1 MAQSIQIYGEN
12 YFEESLLVLLFRF
25 IEDEKKIQN
34 IAIFIPPKIIRTIR
48 LDTVQLLHLHVN
60 IKDAGVWH
68 RSDAAPSSLNSH
80 IELLKP
86 NLEDLTLLLT
96 YAHVSQLCPQPP
108 QLYVSKTGNLFWK
121 WAQAFHWSL
130 CFYWRGRLWQDG
142 QSISGWN
149 SFMAIKFVPSHANVH
164 S

>member
-60 IKDAGVWH
+60 IKDAGV
-68 RSDAAPSSLNSH
+68 
-80 IELLKP
+80 
-86 NLEDLTLLLT
+86 
-96 YAHVSQLCPQPP
+96 
-108 QLYVSKTGNLFWK
+108 
-121 WAQAFHWSL
+121 
-130 CFYWRGRLWQDG
+130 
-142 QSISGWN
+142 
-149 SFMAIKFVPSHANVH
+149 
-164 S
+164 